1 MPLLRY
7 QRYATSG
14 PVVVDYFLT
23 VTGDYDAGSSTTILE
38 LDPSLFPTVGEYAV
52 VRATGS
58 VQNWVNGTASW
69 IGGSHSSGYIITGV
83 STGSRVID
91 GTTYAC
97 VLVTVG

>member
-14 PVVVDYFLT
+14 TVVVDYFYT
-23 VTGDYDAGSSTTILE
+23 VTGDYDAVSATTVIE
-38 LDPSLFPTVGEYAV
+38 LDPSLVPSVGEYAV

-58 VQNWVNGTASW
+58 VLNWVGGTASW
-69 IGGSHSSGYIITGV
+69 INPHPSGYTITGV
-83 STGSRVID
+83 STGSRVIG